1 MINYFLEEDFRGLN
15 QEIAHICDKIKDA
28 GREMGLS
35 CQEGAET
42 FHDNFAYEEGERQQY
57 MWSKRLREIIAIRNN
72 SRVVTP
78 DSGTTRVSLGKKVTI
93 RDNATGETK
102 TFKIGSFMVFSQET
116 ETISYP
122 APLARLV
129 IGAEAGE
136 MREG

>member
-1 MINYFLEEDFRGLN
+1 MIHYFLEEDFRGLN

-102 TFKIGSFMVFSQET
+102 TGHTF
-116 ETISYP
+116 
-122 APLARLV
+122 
-129 IGAEAGE
+129 GAQTNQSAGL
-136 MREG
+136 GAGADF